1 MQVRSPARWG
11 QGREYFM
18 ERLMRAGM
26 NLKKTK
32 GIDVPYG
39 NVLISGPTGCGKSN
53 LLRQMLLRAAHVTR
67 PIRMSFIIFDPKRI
81 DFAFAGQIPHLL
93 FPVVRNAEDEKK
105 AYDFLAKENLSR
117 DAFLQKG
124 GRLSQMQYL
133 IVIVDEL
140 DALNDPEQMA
150 KFFVEAKKTRRLV
163 FFWIASQNEDLLSG
177 MVEGSDYRFVFAP
190 EDQAGLS
197 EADKNAL
204 ALPGNYL
211 LVESSSDKQKSLVHS
226 ELMSE
231 RALKQSLGILA
242 KSSAY
247 QKGASPKK

>member
-1 MQVRSPARWG
+1 
-11 QGREYFM
+11 M

-53 LLRQMLLRAAHVTR
+53 LLRQMLVRTAREFR
-67 PIRMSFIIFDPKRI
+67 PTRMSFVIFDPKRV

-93 FPVVRNAEDEKK
+93 FPVVRSAEDEEK
-105 AYDFLAKENLSR
+105 AYDFLTKENLSR

-133 IVIVDEL
+133 IVIVD
-140 DALNDPEQMA
+140 DFGALNDPKRLAE
-150 KFFVEAKKTRRLV
+150 FFVEAKKTRRLI
-163 FFWIASQNEDLLSG
+163 FFWVASQNEDFLPG
-177 MVEGSDYRFVFAP
+177 MAEGSDYRFAFAP
-190 EDQAGLS
+190 EDQTGLS

-231 RALKQSLGILA
+231 RALKQSLRILA
-242 KSSAY
+242 ESSTY
-247 QKGASPKK
+247 QKRASPKK

>member
-53 LLRQMLLRAAHVTR
+53 LLRQMLVRTAREFR
-67 PIRMSFIIFDPKRI
+67 PTRMSFVIFDPKRV

-93 FPVVRNAEDEKK
+93 FPVVRSAEDEEK
-105 AYDFLAKENLSR
+105 AYDFLSKENLSR

-133 IVIVDEL
+133 IVIVD
-140 DALNDPEQMA
+140 DFGALNDPKRLAE
-150 KFFVEAKKTRRLV
+150 FFVEAKKTRRLI
-163 FFWIASQNEDLLSG
+163 FFWVASQNEDFFPG
-177 MVEGSDYRFVFAP
+177 MVEGSDYRFAFAP
-190 EDQAGLS
+190 EDQTGLS

-211 LVESSSDKQKSLVHS
+211 LVEAADTQKSVVHS